1 MMDKRTRDVIA
12 TAAARRLQD
21 AGVAPREREAL
32 AEAYAAGDFELM
44 MFASPRVAA
53 AGISHG
59 VLLACEQMPDVLR
72 EIARHAAAGDDT
84 TIHVG
89 P

>member
-1 MMDKRTRDVIA
+1 
-12 TAAARRLQD
+12 
-21 AGVAPREREAL
+21 
-32 AEAYAAGDFELM
+32 
-44 MFASPRVAA
+44 
-53 AGISHG
+53 
-59 VLLACEQMPDVLR
+59 MPDVLR